1 MPTERRLAAIMFT
14 DIVGSTAMMGKSE
27 RGGREQ
33 RIQHIAV
40 VQPLVQEYG
49 GEWIE
54 EKGDEAL
61 LTFSSALGAVNCAL
75 AIQSEL
81 LADEKLQVRIGIH
94 AADVVFEDGKVYGDG
109 VNVAARVREQ
119 SVPGSIYV
127 TGEVWQTV
135 RNQPNVEATSL
146 GERDLK
152 NVDRPVS
159 LYEIRGT
166 AEEPAL
172 DIEVELILVR
182 QLGQHLDMPMLFLDR
197 NSKYRFWNEAAAQ
210 ILGRR
215 FDEDVDGITDSAF
228 QEEVASPRDEKGVPL
243 EPDERPMQIAIAT
256 GKPAHGRVH
265 LRRPEGTASPH
276 EVTAFPLFGQS
287 GRIHG
292 VLGIFWPADD

>member
-27 RGGREQ
+27 RRGREQ

-94 AADVVFEDGKVYGDG
+94 SADVVFEDGKAYGDG

-215 FDEDVDGITDSAF
+215 FDENLDGITDDEF
-228 QEEVASPRDEKGVPL
+228 HEQVVRPTDEKGLPL
-243 EPDERPMQIAIAT
+243 GPDQRPGLNAMDT
-256 GKPAHGRVH
+256 GKPTHGRVYVP
-265 LRRPEGTASPH
+265 RPDGTVGPH
-276 EVTAFPLFGQS
+276 EVTAFPFFGQT

-292 VLGIFWPADD
+292 ALVIFWPADG